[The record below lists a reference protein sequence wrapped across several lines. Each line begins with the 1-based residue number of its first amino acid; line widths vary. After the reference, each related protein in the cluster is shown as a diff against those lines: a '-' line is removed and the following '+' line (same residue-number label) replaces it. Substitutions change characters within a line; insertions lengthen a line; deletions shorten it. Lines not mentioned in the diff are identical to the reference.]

1 MLLVTEQVRVQC
13 YSGHTYAQEPRK
25 IVTRDGGIYRVR
37 RVLVR
42 SREPMGPRFVVL
54 PEERTWID
62 IQYAEEQD
70 RWYLM
75 GKGSLGTVEPSPAEA
90 K

>member
-1 MLLVTEQVRVQC
+1 MTEQVQVEC
-13 YSGHTYAQEPRK
+13 YSGHTYAQEPRM
-25 IVTRDGGIYRVR
+25 IVTRDGIHRVR

-42 SREPMGPRFVVL
+42 SREPRGPRFVVL
-54 PEERTWID
+54 TDERTWID
-62 IQYAEEQD
+62 IQYAEESD

-75 GKGSLGTVEPSPAEA
+75 DKGSLSNVEPSPAEA